1 MPRKL
6 AIADTAEIGLDECVD
21 RLATTGFDPADEE
34 SLCHAALA
42 LRQLGNNRDFLG
54 DMIVAEL
61 ARRHADDTF
70 DTAYGPQ
77 VLMLARPAK
86 GNCFLRAN
94 IWPSRD
100 EHMMRASGSDAFVY
114 GLPHDHNFSFL
125 TLGYFGPGY
134 WSDYYEFDYD
144 TVVGHPG
151 EAVALRHVGRERLE
165 EGQIQ
170 LYRAHLDVHAQL
182 PADALS
188 VSVNIM
194 HTSGAQGWLDQ
205 YRFDLEQGTI
215 GGIVSHGASEAF
227 LRIAVGLGSAEAQD
241 LATRFAAHHP
251 SCRMRL
257 HALDALASVAAG
269 EAARDALW
277 AQTEAGGSRLVAAE
291 ARARRA
297 ALEKVAV

>member
-1 MPRKL
+1 MPRTIDIASTV
-6 AIADTAEIGLDECVD
+6 AITLDECVD
-21 RLATTGFDPADEE
+21 RLATTGFNPADEE
-34 SLCHAALA
+34 SLTHAALA

-61 ARRHADDTF
+61 ARRHVDDTF

-77 VLMLARPAK
+77 VLMLARPAT

-144 TVVGHPG
+144 QVVGFAG
-151 EAVALRHVGRERLE
+151 EAVPLRYVRRERLA
-165 EGQIQ
+165 EGQIA
-170 LYRAHLDVHAQL
+170 LYRAHVDVHAQL

-205 YRFDLEQGTI
+205 YRFDLGNGTV
-215 GGIVSHGASEAF
+215 GGIVSNGASEAF
-227 LRIAVGLGSAEAQD
+227 LRIAVGLGGAEAYD
-241 LATRFAAHHP
+241 LAEHFATRHP

-257 HALDALASVAAG
+257 HALDALASVAEG

-277 AQTEAGGSRLVAAE
+277 ARAETGGSRLVAAE
-291 ARARRA
+291 AKMRRT
-297 ALEKVAV
+297 ALERVVT